1 MTAALSTKGTA
12 NADTS
17 YLEAELHMTGG
28 ATALVRVQ
36 LFKLHKP
43 GEVHLPASLSKDLP
57 SATIIGSVSY
67 GQRRVEAVLK
77 SPVDSRRDNRLGMG
91 ADVLEALGL
100 RPGAKIRAVWDSRRG
115 RLRLGPVVAI
125 MAWRYRSLPAFYL
138 FGPATDM
145 TRTFVRLARARGAV
159 AYAFSPKEIHWESN
173 SVTGY
178 IPAGRG
184 WRKVHMP
191 LPDVIYDRIQ
201 SRAIDASRRVQAV
214 KQRLMAMEDLHY
226 FNPCFLDKWETYE
239 ALIQDPQAKQ
249 YLPKTERLTS
259 LDQIG
264 PWLRAYP
271 TVFIKPASGSLGMGI
286 VKISCM
292 ARGYRY
298 HRIRMGGGSRAG
310 VCDSLRKLQA
320 RLRAIL
326 PRRSMIIQ
334 QGLHLARYG
343 GRPYDIRVMVQKT
356 PRGNWV
362 CTNMIARVASPGSAV
377 SNVAEGGTMIA
388 VRRAIRGSL
397 RINARAA
404 TQRIRRGARIIAR
417 AVEAQLGQEF
427 GEFGVDM
434 ALDRRGRLWLIE
446 VNAKPG
452 RQNDNLPGVPPSMR
466 RIARY
471 AVSRARFSG
480 RG

>member
-1 MTAALSTKGTA
+1 MLTHHILKQNST
-12 NADTS
+12 
-17 YLEAELHMTGG
+17 ETGG

-36 LFKLHKP
+36 LFALQNP

-57 SATIIGSVSY
+57 RATTVGSVSF
-67 GQRRVEAVLK
+67 GQRQAEAVFK
-77 SPVDSRRDNRLGMG
+77 SPDNHRRDNRLGMG
-91 ADVLEALGL
+91 ADIMQALGL
-100 RPGAKIRAVWDSRRG
+100 RPGSRLRAAWDSTRN

-125 MAWRYRSLPAFYL
+125 MAWRCRSFPSFHL

-145 TRTFVRLARARGAV
+145 VRTFVRLVRARGAV
-159 AYAFSPKEIHWESN
+159 GYAFSPKEIHWESN
-173 SVTGY
+173 SVIGY

-184 WRKVHMP
+184 WRKALMP
-191 LPDVIYDRIQ
+191 LPDVVYDRIQ
-201 SRAIDASRRVQAV
+201 SRAIDASKRVQTA
-214 KQRLMAMEDLHY
+214 KQRLMAMESIHY
-226 FNPCFLDKWETYE
+226 FNPFFLDKWETYE
-239 ALIQDPQAKQ
+239 ALVQDPQAKH
-249 YLPKTERLTS
+249 YLPRTERLTS
-259 LDQIG
+259 LDQLG

-286 VKISCM
+286 VKISRM

-310 VCDSLRKLQA
+310 VCSSLRKLQA

-334 QGLHLARYG
+334 QGLNLARYG

-377 SNVAEGGTMIA
+377 SNVAEGGTMIS
-388 VRRAIRGSL
+388 VRRAIKGSL
-397 RINARAA
+397 RINPRVA
-404 TQRIRRGARIIAR
+404 TRRIRRGARIIAR
-417 AVEAQLGQEF
+417 AVETQLGQEF

-452 RQNDNLPGVPPSMR
+452 RQNDNLPGIPPSMR

-471 AVSRARFSG
+471 AVARARFSE

>member
-1 MTAALSTKGTA
+1 M
-12 NADTS
+12 
-17 YLEAELHMTGG
+17 
-28 ATALVRVQ
+28 Q
-36 LFKLHKP
+36 
-43 GEVHLPASLSKDLP
+43 
-57 SATIIGSVSY
+57 
-67 GQRRVEAVLK
+67 
-77 SPVDSRRDNRLGMG
+77 
-91 ADVLEALGL
+91 ALGL
-100 RPGAKIRAVWDSRRG
+100 RSGARLRAVWDSKKN

-125 MAWRYRSLPAFYL
+125 MLWRYRSLPSFYL

-145 TRTFVRLARARGAV
+145 ARMFVRLARARGAV
-159 AYAFSPKEIHWESN
+159 AYAFSPADIHWESK
-173 SVTGY
+173 SVIGY
-178 IPAGRG
+178 TPVGRR
-184 WRKVHMP
+184 WRRVRMP

-201 SRAIDASRRVQAV
+201 SRSIDASRRVQAT
-214 KQRLMAMEDLHY
+214 KQQLMAMEDLHY

-239 ALIQDPQAKQ
+239 ALIRDPVARQ

-259 LDQIG
+259 LDQLG
-264 PWLRAYP
+264 PWLRNYR
-271 TVFIKPASGSLGMGI
+271 TVFIKPTRGSLGMGI
-286 VKISCM
+286 VKISRM

-310 VCDSLRKLQA
+310 VCDSMRKLQS

-326 PRRSMIIQ
+326 PRRTMIIQ

-377 SNVAEGGTMIA
+377 SNVAEGGTMIS

-397 RINARAA
+397 RINSRVAV
-404 TQRIRRGARIIAR
+404 QRIRRGARTIAR
-417 AVEAQLGQEF
+417 AVEEQLGQEF

-452 RQNDNLPGVPPSMR
+452 RQNDFPGIPPSMR
-466 RIARY
+466 RVARY
-471 AVSRARFSG
+471 AVARARFYE

>member
-1 MTAALSTKGTA
+1 MFTRRTAGGSI
-12 NADTS
+12 S
-17 YLEAELHMTGG
+17 YLEAELHVTGG
-28 ATALVRVQ
+28 ATALVRVE
-36 LFKLHKP
+36 LFSLRRA
-43 GEVHLPASLSKDLP
+43 GEVQLPANLGKDIP
-57 SATIIGSVSY
+57 FVSSAGSVTY
-67 GQRRVEAVLK
+67 GQRQAEVAFRSA
-77 SPVDSRRDNRLGMG
+77 PAISRRDSRLGLG
-91 ADVLEALGL
+91 ADVMQSLGL
-100 RPGAKIRAVWDSRRG
+100 RPGAKLRAVWDSKKA

-125 MAWRYRSLPAFYL
+125 MVWRYRSLPSAYP

-145 TRTFVRLARARGAV
+145 ARTFVRLAGNRGAV
-159 AYAFSPKEIHWESN
+159 AYAFSPKDIHWDSK
-173 SVTGY
+173 SVSGFV
-178 IPAGRG
+178 PAGRG
-184 WRKVHMP
+184 WRKVHVP

-201 SRAIDASRRVQAV
+201 SRGIDASKRVQAT
-214 KQRLMAMEDLHY
+214 KQQLMAMDDLHY

-239 ALIQDPQAKQ
+239 ALIQDPLAKQ

-259 LDQIG
+259 LDQLG
-264 PWLRAYP
+264 PWLRNYQ
-271 TVFIKPASGSLGMGI
+271 TVFIKPARGSLGMGI
-286 VKISCM
+286 VKVSRM
-292 ARGYRY
+292 ARGFRY

-310 VCDSLRKLQA
+310 VCDSLHKLEE

-356 PRGNWV
+356 PRGNWA

-377 SNVAEGGTMIA
+377 SNVAEGGTMIS
-388 VRRAIRGSL
+388 VRKAIRGSL

-404 TQRIRRGARIIAR
+404 SQRIRRGARVIAR
-417 AVEAQLGQEF
+417 AVETRLGQEF

-452 RQNDNLPGVPPSMR
+452 RQNDDLPGVPPSMR
-466 RIARY
+466 RVARY
-471 AVSRARFSG
+471 AVSRARFSE